1 MRGPSAQLAV
11 VVAGAALA
19 FLPARAGAS
28 TGYPAE
34 IQSQLSLSYTPP
46 CSICHGSDVDAGT
59 GASTA
64 FGTTMEEFGLVG
76 GNNLPS
82 LDGALQGLEGEK
94 SIYIT
99 YLQDDVDPNNPS
111 SSSSPIPGVTY
122 GCFQAAAQGP
132 SAGGLPA
139 FLLGLAVLFLFLA
152 RRQGRASQ
160 GPTPPEA

>member
-1 MRGPSAQLAV
+1 MRRPCSQLAV
-11 VVAGAALA
+11 VVAGVALA
-19 FLPARAGAS
+19 LFPARAGAS

-64 FGTTMEEFGLVG
+64 FGSTMVEFGLMG

-82 LDGALQGLEGEK
+82 LDGALQGLQGEK

-122 GCFQAAAQGP
+122 GCFQAAEQGP
-132 SAGGLPA
+132 SAGGLSV
-139 FLLGLAVLFLFLA
+139 LLVGLAVLFLFLP
-152 RRQGRASQ
+152 RRLGRASE
-160 GPTPPEA
+160 GPTPPGP